1 MMWLRINKLNRI
13 INLKMVKE
21 ISFTDS
27 SLTFLYNNKELVVK
41 KSDLESEEEWNELIE
56 YLKGFEKYCC

>member
-21 ISFTDS
+21 ISFTDN
-27 SLTFLYNNKELVVK
+27 SLTFFYNNKELVIK

-56 YLKGFEKYCC
+56 YLRGFEKYCC